1 MSFDFNFDFEEKK
14 IKSLNLSSGNFCLL
28 TKKWSYEITL
38 GQFSSTVFLVF
49 ILQICIKVQYLFSK
63 ISLKQNAKKKKKI
76 CKSIYFIVYILNMV
90 CLKIK
95 QKPLNF
101 ILEYTYYH
109 TMLQNI
115 LSLQRH
121 SNKIPSSNLMFTA
134 KRAYCKQT
142 R

>member
-1 MSFDFNFDFEEKK
+1 MSFDFEEKK
-14 IKSLNLSSGNFCLL
+14 LKTLNLSSGNFCLL

-49 ILQICIKVQYLFSK
+49 ILQFCIKVQYLFSK
-63 ISLKQNAKKKKKI
+63 ISLKQNAKKTI
-76 CKSIYFIVYILNMV
+76 FFCESIYFIVYILNMV
-90 CLKIK
+90 CLKTK
-95 QKPLNF
+95 QKSLNF
-101 ILEYTYYH
+101 ILEYTYYR
-109 TMLQNI
+109 TMLQNMLEL